1 MAPADRRS
9 RPPLSRDQIVA
20 TAVALADEDGI
31 AAVSMRKVAA
41 ALDVEAMSL
50 YHHVA
55 NKDDL
60 LDGMVDAV
68 MAEFEIPTEAG
79 DWRDALRHRSRSAR
93 ASLRRHPWAIGLLG
107 SRTSPGP
114 ATLHHHDAVIGVLRS
129 GGFSVAGAAHA
140 FALLDAFL
148 FGFALQERNL
158 PFDSGD
164 DVGEFAHE
172 IVGHLS
178 PDQFPHLVE
187 MTVEHVM
194 VPGYDFG
201 AEFDHGLELVLDALD
216 RSRPDG

>member
-1 MAPADRRS
+1 MAPADRP

-68 MAEFEIPTEAG
+68 MAEFEVPADEP
-79 DWRDALRHRSRSAR
+79 DWRAALQHRCTSAR
-93 ASLRRHPWAIGLLG
+93 LALRRHPWALSLLG
-107 SRTSPGP
+107 SRTSPGL
-114 ATLHHHDAVIGVLRS
+114 ATLRHHDVVIGVLRG

-140 FALLDAFL
+140 FALLDAYL

-158 PFDSGD
+158 PFDAGD
-164 DVGEFAHE
+164 DVGDLAEE
-172 IVGHLS
+172 IVGDLD
-178 PDQFPHLVE
+178 PEQFPHLVE
-187 MTVEHVM
+187 MAVEHVM
-194 VPGYDFG
+194 APGYDFG
-201 AEFDHGLELVLDALD
+201 DEFDHGLDLVLDALD

>member
-1 MAPADRRS
+1 MTAAERR
-9 RPPLSRDQIVA
+9 RPLDRDQIVTA
-20 TAVALADEDGI
+20 AVALADEDGL

-41 ALDVEAMSL
+41 RLGVEAMSL

>member
-41 ALDVEAMSL
+41 ALEVEAMSL

-68 MAEFEIPTEAG
+68 MAEFEVPADAR
-79 DWRDALRHRSRSAR
+79 DWRDALRQRSRSAR
-93 ASLRRHPWAIGLLG
+93 ASLRRHPWAVGLLG

-114 ATLHHHDAVIGVLRS
+114 ATLHHHDAVIGVLRG

-148 FGFALQERNL
+148 FGFTLQERNL
-158 PFDSGD
+158 PFESGD
-164 DVGEFAHE
+164 DVGEYAHE

-187 MTVEHVM
+187 MTVEHIM

-216 RSRPDG
+216 ASRPDG

>member
-41 ALDVEAMSL
+41 ALAVEAMSL

-68 MAEFEIPTEAG
+68 MAEFEIPADAG
-79 DWRDALRHRSRSAR
+79 DWRDALRHRSHAAR
-93 ASLRRHPWAIGLLG
+93 ASLRRHPWAIALLG
-107 SRTSPGP
+107 SRTSPGL
-114 ATLHHHDAVIGVLRS
+114 ATLHHHDAVIGVLRR
-129 GGFSVAGAAHA
+129 GGFSVVGAAHA
-140 FALLDAFL
+140 FALLDAYL
-148 FGFALQERNL
+148 YGFALQERNL
-158 PFDSGD
+158 PFDAGD
-164 DVGEFAHE
+164 DVGELAQE
-172 IVGHLS
+172 IVGDLD
-178 PDQFPHLVE
+178 PEQFPHLVE
-187 MTVEHVM
+187 LAVEHVM
-194 VPGYDFG
+194 LPGYDF
-201 AEFDHGLELVLDALD
+201 ADEFEHGLTLVLDALD

>member
-1 MAPADRRS
+1 MTPRDRRS
-9 RPPLSRDQIVA
+9 RPPLSRDRIVT

-41 ALDVEAMSL
+41 RLEVEAMSL

-68 MAEFEIPTEAG
+68 MAEFEVPADTP
-79 DWRDALRHRSRSAR
+79 DWRAALRRRCRSAR
-93 ASLRRHPWAIGLLG
+93 ASLRRHPWAIGLLD
-107 SRTSPGP
+107 SRRAPGF
-114 ATLHHHDAVIGVLRS
+114 ATLHHHDAVIGVLRG

-148 FGFALQERNL
+148 YGFALQERNL
-158 PFDSGD
+158 PVAAGD
-164 DVGEFAHE
+164 DVGALAEE

-178 PDQFPHLVE
+178 PAEFPHLVE
-187 MTVEHVM
+187 MATEHVM
-194 VPGYDFG
+194 APGYDFG
-201 AEFDHGLELVLDALD
+201 DEFDHGLELVLDALD